1 MQKYLT
7 AFSYFRKKLHHRCST
22 GFLMRHWKDWNFQDD
37 TKVGQIIAIVTT
49 SSVSCLVLKLFYPAF
64 TFNITTNTAC
74 FAWNFFHM
82 LATSAYFTDP
92 NRIFKTVYC
101 MFSLIYTECVYKK
114 GVSSFKFLYNSSVFT
129 EKSLSILQDENLQGR
144 KKATFTWFPLMIMLK
159 FFELSYI

>member
-22 GFLMRHWKDWNFQDD
+22 GFIMRHWKDWNFQDD

-101 MFSLIYTECVYKK
+101 MFSLIYTECVYKNVK
-114 GVSSFKFLYNSSVFT
+114 IFA
-129 EKSLSILQDENLQGR
+129 SIKIFIPKR
-144 KKATFTWFPLMIMLK
+144 S
-159 FFELSYI
+159 FEL